1 MPPPDH
7 HYRQEDFAGYEYRP
21 HVYEPACRQFLQE
34 LPGKDADGQQA
45 DHRPAILCG
54 IIRLTFTA

>member
-21 HVYEPACRQFLQE
+21 HAYEPACRQFLQE
-34 LPGKDADGQQA
+34 FQA
-45 DHRPAILCG
+45 RMPTGSRLIIGRAILCG